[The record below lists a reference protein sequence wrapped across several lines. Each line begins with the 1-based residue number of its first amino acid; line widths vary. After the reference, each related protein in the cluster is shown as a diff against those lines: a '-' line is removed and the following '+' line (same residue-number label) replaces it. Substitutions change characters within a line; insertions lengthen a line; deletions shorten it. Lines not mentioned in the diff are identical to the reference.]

1 MTSRRTTLDPQR
13 LAAIVRST
21 DDAVLAVDLSG
32 VITDWNR
39 ASELLYGYTA
49 EEAVGRPISLIVPL
63 TRVDEHAELAR
74 RVRRGEHIE
83 QFSTERL
90 RRDGTPV
97 AVALTVSAMR
107 DLDGGIVGT
116 STIARDIS
124 AHRAAEADRS
134 QLAALVACSADA
146 IIATDIGF
154 RITAC
159 NAAAA
164 ALYRIPADEMVGRV
178 ATEISES
185 ALDRDARMALMRR
198 ALAGETVSLE
208 GVHRRH
214 DESEFVLAATAAP
227 VRVASGEI
235 VGIVSIMRDVTAEW
249 QARGTLE
256 RAERRSRVLAEAAR
270 VLDRSLQAPHV
281 VSSITQLVVPELA
294 DLCSV
299 VTVDRDAGE
308 TELVDVAAV
317 DPALGD
323 LVRRVL
329 SRLPLADEALARS
342 HPALL
347 AGRNVLLDPA
357 PPELLERVAAA
368 CPDLRDQL
376 AALTPTSVM
385 VVPLRAPGRTLGL
398 MFLSS
403 LSAERR
409 FDHEDLR
416 LARELADRVAQAL
429 ENARLLAAAQGAQ
442 AAAEIA
448 AHERGIAQQRF
459 SSAFAHAPIGMA
471 LVSAQ
476 SGLVSRIDD
485 VNPAFCELTGFA
497 PRELLGR
504 DLINTL
510 VHPSN
515 RRLAVSEL
523 EQLMSG
529 AIGVATGERRLLQ
542 RGGADVWVQIS
553 VAPLGSARG
562 VSELVVQV
570 QDISERKRHEGQLAY
585 LADHDPL
592 TGLFNRR
599 RFVEELGR
607 MAASAYRH
615 GVATAVLVVD
625 VDHFKYVNDTYG
637 HAAGDDVLTAVA
649 RILEQRTRETDVVG
663 RLGGDAFGIILTH
676 SSAADAHTVALSL
689 LHELRDHRSTLVND
703 QPVSVTASIGLR
715 MVERGDGLTADEL
728 IVEADVAMYDAKENG
743 RNRVAV
749 AGADSIEPTRLRRR
763 LAMSDRIRRALAC
776 DDGFVLY
783 EQPICALDSGEVDRT
798 EILVRMPDG
807 EGGLLEPSSFL
818 SIADHFGLMPALD
831 QWVIEHAIDLLAER
845 QRAGIGLGMEV
856 NLSGTSISD
865 PAVIDFIAESVRAA
879 GIDPTALIFEVTE
892 TEAIVNVDRARV
904 LSRQLSSLGCKFAL
918 DDFGAGFGSFYYLKH
933 LPFDIVKID
942 GDFIKALPT
951 STSDQLTVQAIVTIA
966 RGLGKRTVAEFV
978 GNDRTVAMLR
988 EYGVDFA
995 QGYHL
1000 GKPEPALASPARH
1013 SGHVGSA

>member
-1 MTSRRTTLDPQR
+1 VTPRRTTLDPQR

-21 DDAVLAVDLSG
+21 DDAVLAVDLG
-32 VITDWNR
+32 DLITDWNH

-63 TRVDEHAELAR
+63 TRLDEHAELAR
-74 RVRRGEHIE
+74 RVLQGEHIE

-97 AVALTVSAMR
+97 AVSLTVSAMC
-107 DLDGGIVGT
+107 DVDGSIVGT
-116 STIARDIS
+116 STIARDVT
-124 AHRAAEADRS
+124 AQREAEADRS

-146 IIATDIGF
+146 IIATDTGF

-164 ALYRIPADEMVGRV
+164 SLYRVSADEMVGRV
-178 ATEISES
+178 ATEMSES
-185 ALDRDARMALMRR
+185 SLDRDARMILMRR
-198 ALAGETVSLE
+198 ALAGETVSIE

-214 DESEFVLAATAAP
+214 DESEFVLSATAAP

-249 QARGTLE
+249 QARSTLE
-256 RAERRSRVLAEAAR
+256 RAERRATMLAEASR

-294 DLCSV
+294 DVCSV
-299 VTVDRDAGE
+299 VTVDRESGASE
-308 TELVDVAAV
+308 
-317 DPALGD
+317 
-323 LVRRVL
+323 
-329 SRLPLADEALARS
+329 LADVEALF
-342 HPALL
+342 
-347 AGRNVLLDPA
+347 GCGDVLLDPA
-357 PPELLERVAAA
+357 SPDRLEHVAAA
-368 CPDLRDQL
+368 CADLREQL
-376 AALTPTSVM
+376 ASLTATSVM
-385 VVPLRAPGRTLGL
+385 LVPLRAQGRTFGL
-398 MFLSS
+398 IFLAS

-409 FDHEDLR
+409 FDREDLG

-429 ENARLLAAAQGAQ
+429 ENARLLASAKQAQ
-442 AAAEIA
+442 AAAEVA
-448 AHERGIAQQRF
+448 AHERGIAQRRF

-471 LVSAQ
+471 LVSARD
-476 SGLVSRIDD
+476 GLVSRIDD
-485 VNPAFCELTGFA
+485 VNPAFCELTGFTT
-497 PRELLGR
+497 EQLLGV
-504 DLINTL
+504 DLIDTL
-510 VHPSN
+510 MHPSN
-515 RRLAVSEL
+515 RRLATSEL
-523 EQLMSG
+523 EQLMAG
-529 AIGVATGERRLLQ
+529 ALDVVAGERRLLQ
-542 RGGADVWVQIS
+542 QGGADVWVQIS
-553 VAPLGSARG
+553 VAPLGSGRG
-562 VSELVVQV
+562 ASELVVQA

-663 RLGGDAFGIILTH
+663 RLGGDEFGIILTH
-676 SSAADAHTVALSL
+676 SSAADANTVALSL

-703 QPVSVTASIGLR
+703 QPVALTASIGLR

-728 IVEADVAMYDAKENG
+728 IVEADVAMYDAKESG
-743 RNRVAV
+743 RNRVSV
-749 AGADSIEPTRLRRR
+749 AGTDCIEPTRLRRR
-763 LAMSDRIRRALAC
+763 LAMSDRIRRALAR

-807 EGGLLEPSSFL
+807 EGGLLQPSSFL
-818 SIADHFGLMPALD
+818 PIADHFGLMPALD
-831 QWVIEHAIDLLAER
+831 QWVIEHAIELLAAR
-845 QRAGIGLGMEV
+845 QRAGIRLGMEV

-865 PAVIDFIAESVRAA
+865 PAVIDFIAKSVRAA

-892 TEAIVNVDRARV
+892 TEAIVNIDRARV
-904 LSRQLSSLGCKFAL
+904 LSRQLSNLGCKFAL

-933 LPFDIVKID
+933 LPFDVVKID

-978 GNDRTVAMLR
+978 GNDRTVTMLR

-1000 GKPEPALASPARH
+1000 GKPEPALALPA
-1013 SGHVGSA
+1013 GHLRSA